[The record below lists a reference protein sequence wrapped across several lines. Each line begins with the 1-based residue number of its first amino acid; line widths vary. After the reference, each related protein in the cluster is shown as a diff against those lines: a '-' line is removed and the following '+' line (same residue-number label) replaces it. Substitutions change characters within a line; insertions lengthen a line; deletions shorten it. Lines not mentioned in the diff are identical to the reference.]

1 MNPPR
6 SWPEGEWVEVE
17 VNGQLVRI
25 RGATFKQYQS
35 ALAEAN
41 RRGFTSAP
49 RFLRLLEEEHG
60 AETEVVGRG

>member
-17 VNGQLVRI
+17 VNGRLVRI

-41 RRGFTSAP
+41 RRGHTGTLGF
-49 RFLRLLEEEHG
+49 RRLLEEEFG
-60 AETEVVGRG
+60 ADTEVVGRG